1 MTYNCRTFAI
11 AVLMAAAVS
20 VTGAAR
26 EERLR
31 VHVYPSFAQAPAL
44 VRIQAMI
51 APAAEN
57 RVLEFVADSGNY
69 YRSSTIELSGAESP
83 RAYTV
88 EFRSVPEGVYQV
100 QVVLRD
106 GDSRVRAT
114 LYYRVVVVGRDD
126 V

>member
-1 MTYNCRTFAI
+1 M
-11 AVLMAAAVS
+11 AVLMVTAVAA
-20 VTGAAR
+20 TGLAR

-31 VHVYPSFAQAPAL
+31 VQVYPSFAQAPAL
-44 VRIQAMI
+44 VRIQAMV

-57 RVLEFVADSGNY
+57 RALEIVADSGNY
-69 YRSSTIELSGAESP
+69 YRSSTIELSGAASA

-106 GDSRVRAT
+106 SDSRVRAT
-114 LYYRVVVVGRDD
+114 LYYRVVVVGRGDA
-126 V
+126 

>member
-1 MTYNCRTFAI
+1 M
-11 AVLMAAAVS
+11 AVLLMTAVS
-20 VTGAAR
+20 ATGLAREER

-44 VRIQAMI
+44 VRIQAMV

-57 RVLEFVADSGNY
+57 RALEFVADSGNY
-69 YRSSTIELSGAESP
+69 YRSSTIELSGSASP

-106 GDSRVRAT
+106 SDSRVRAT
-114 LYYRVVVVGRDD
+114 LYYRVVVVGKGD